1 MAKKD
6 SIEKGAIV
14 RLDYTAYLT
23 DTKNIFDTTVEA
35 DAKEAQIYNEKY
47 TYAPMPYI
55 VGSMKFFPL
64 LDEAIGKAAIGK
76 ETSVVISAE
85 DGAGARDPKLMET
98 HSIKEFI
105 KMEIDPYPGLE
116 VSLGNKRGTIARV
129 GSGRVVV
136 DFNNPLAGR
145 EVEYKFTVK
154 EVIDKP
160 EDKAK
165 AILEL
170 DFGTSEDFKFDV
182 LADKVVVTVS
192 EVVKFHQDWA
202 VARFKI
208 VSDLRDVFNV
218 DTIEFVEVWSRAPA
232 KEEEK
237 PKAKKAAP
245 KKDADGEAP
254 AAKKAAAKPKADAA
268 ATEEKPKKAAPKK
281 PAAKK
286 E

>member
-23 DTKNIFDTTVEA
+23 DTKNIYDTTVEK
-35 DAKEAQIYNEKY
+35 DAKDAQIYNEKY

-64 LDEAIGKAAIGK
+64 LDEAIGKAAVGK
-76 ETSVVISAE
+76 ETSIVIKSE

-105 KMEIDPYPGLE
+105 KMDMDPYPGLE

-129 GSGRVVV
+129 GSGRVIV

-145 EVEYKFTVK
+145 DVEYKFTVT

-182 LADKVVVTVS
+182 QAEKVVVTVS
-192 EVVKFHQDWA
+192 EVVKFHQDWP

-232 KEEEK
+232 KEEDK

-245 KKDADGEAP
+245 KKEADGEKP

-268 ATEEKPKKAAPKK
+268 AEEKPKKAAPKK